1 MFATVVVLTKLPG
14 LLPVKT
20 RLWPVLGEAGARDLY
35 VEMVRDTI
43 EVART
48 LDPWP
53 VVAYSPP
60 DGDPRK
66 ALPGVSDCEF
76 LSLRAVGGAACLEE
90 ALAGSYA
97 AMPLVALGGDAP
109 DLPAERLREVAAS
122 LERRDAALVPSG
134 DGGFSCLGL
143 KRPVAGLRGAFRYG
157 GDDALAAIE
166 RFLAA
171 RGLSAVRLEP
181 WPDVDSPDDLAAY
194 RKRQARRGAGAA
206 DVTEPR
212 PGRSPEAMREGSTS
226 RRRKRVLFVC
236 VENSNRSQMA
246 EAFAR
251 MAGLDASSAGSD
263 PSGKVNP
270 KAVAAMREVGSD
282 LSKHRS
288 KSLAEIPAVEYDAVV
303 TMGCGQACSL
313 PATLTEDWR
322 IPDPRGMDGEGVRQV
337 RDAIR
342 ARVADLLRRM

>member
-1 MFATVVVLTKLPG
+1 VFATVVVLTKLPG

-20 RLWPVLGEAGARDLY
+20 RLWPVLGEALARDLY
-35 VEMVRDTI
+35 VEMVRDTL

-76 LSLRAVGGAACLEE
+76 LALRSVGGAACLEE

-97 AMPLVALGGDAP
+97 SMPLVALGGDAP

-122 LERRDAALVPSG
+122 LERHDAALVPSG

-143 KRPVAGLRGAFRYG
+143 RRPAPGLGGAFRYG
-157 GDDALAAIE
+157 GDDALAAVE

-171 RGLSAVRLEP
+171 RGLSVTRLEP

-194 RKRQARRGAGAA
+194 RSRQAERAATAPDPIRGGSGGRR
-206 DVTEPR
+206 T
-212 PGRSPEAMREGSTS
+212 
-226 RRRKRVLFVC
+226 KRVLFVC

-246 EAFAR
+246 EAFAL
-251 MAGLDASSAGSD
+251 MAGAAAWSAGSR
-263 PSGKVNP
+263 PSGRVNP
-270 KAVAAMREVGSD
+270 KAVEAMREVGYD
-282 LSKHRS
+282 LSTHRS
-288 KSLAEIPAVEYDAVV
+288 KSLAQIPPVGLDAVV
-303 TMGCGQACSL
+303 TMGCGDACALRSSL
-313 PATLTEDWR
+313 AEEWR
-322 IPDPRGMDGEGVRQV
+322 IPDPRDMDAEGIRRV

-342 ARVADLLRRM
+342 AKVAELLGRI

>member
-20 RLWPVLGEAGARDLY
+20 RLWPVLGEALARDLY
-35 VEMVRDTI
+35 VEMVRDTL

-76 LSLRAVGGAACLEE
+76 LPLRGVGGAACLEE

-109 DLPAERLREVAAS
+109 DLPAERLREVVAS
-122 LERRDAALVPSG
+122 LERRDAALVPTG

-143 KRPVAGLRGAFRYG
+143 SRPVPGLGAAFRYG
-157 GDDALAAIE
+157 GDDALAAVE
-166 RFLAA
+166 AFLVA
-171 RGLSAVRLEP
+171 RAMSVTRLEP

-194 RKRQARRGAGAA
+194 RKRQAQRGAGAA
-206 DVTEPR
+206 DVAEP
-212 PGRSPEAMREGSTS
+212 

-251 MAGLDASSAGSD
+251 MAGLDASSAGSH

-270 KAVAAMREVGSD
+270 KAVAAMREVGYD
-282 LSKHRS
+282 LSDHRS
-288 KSLAEIPAVEYDAVV
+288 KSLAEIPGVEYDAVV
-303 TMGCGQACSL
+303 TMGCDQACSL
-313 PATLTEDWR
+313 PARLTEDWR

-342 ARVADLLRRM
+342 ARVADLLRRI